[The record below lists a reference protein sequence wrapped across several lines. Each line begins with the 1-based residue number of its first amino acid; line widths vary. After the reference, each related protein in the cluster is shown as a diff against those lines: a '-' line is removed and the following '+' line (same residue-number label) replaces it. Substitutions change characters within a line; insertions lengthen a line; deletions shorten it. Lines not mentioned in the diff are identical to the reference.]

1 MRNNAQH
8 FIWSS
13 IMLVF
18 VLTSAGC
25 AKTNS
30 SNNIT
35 SAVCYISLMNMAP
48 YSSAVDI
55 SFNGTIVT
63 ESGGIKAGVYS
74 TSYGQAK
81 PGSYTVDF
89 KVAGTDSLLYEIP
102 AMMYDTNAFYTL
114 ILYNTAP
121 ESPAV
126 AAARIADDYSSVTQT
141 NNAYYRF
148 FNLSPDEANVD
159 LYLGGTAEQTNRTPM
174 DMLINQTLDGFQP
187 INPGTYNI
195 SVYKANTDTVLA
207 SLNPDELTP
216 GTVYT
221 IFLAGSSSNLTIT
234 SLAATY

>member
-1 MRNNAQH
+1 
-8 FIWSS
+8 
-13 IMLVF
+13 
-18 VLTSAGC
+18 
-25 AKTNS
+25 
-30 SNNIT
+30 
-35 SAVCYISLMNMAP
+35 
-48 YSSAVDI
+48 
-55 SFNGTIVT
+55 
-63 ESGGIKAGVYS
+63 VYS

-121 ESPAV
+121 KSPAV

>member
-1 MRNNAQH
+1 
-8 FIWSS
+8 
-13 IMLVF
+13 MLVF
-18 VLTSAGC
+18 VLASAGC

-74 TSYGQAK
+74 TSYGSAK

-121 ESPAV
+121 QSPAV
-126 AAARIADDYSSVTQT
+126 AAARITDDYSSVTQT
-141 NNAYYRF
+141 NFAYYRF
-148 FNLSPDEANVD
+148 FNLSPDAANVD
-159 LYLGGTAEQTNRTPM
+159 LYLGGTVEQTNRTPM
-174 DMLINQTLDGFQP
+174 DMLSNQTLDGFQQ
-187 INPGTYNI
+187 INPGTFNI
-195 SVYKANTDTVLA
+195 SVYNANTDTVLA
-207 SLNPDELTP
+207 SLNPDQLSP

-221 IFLAGSSSNLTIT
+221 IFLAGPSSNLTIT